1 MVSVAAVRRGRLEP
15 ESDHR
20 MDNLTNEQ
28 RDMVLRFLLYRMPL
42 DTRHALMRSLPLA
55 YVALH
60 PETEAVVIA
69 MVRDAL
75 A

>member
-1 MVSVAAVRRGRLEP
+1 
-15 ESDHR
+15 
-20 MDNLTNEQ
+20 MDNLTDEQ
-28 RDMVLRFLLYRMPL
+28 REMVLRFLLHRMSM

-69 MVRDAL
+69 MVRDTL
-75 A
+75 S